1 MCSDGTQELGATLSL
16 VVRGAVRPLPL
27 TRLGRR
33 RLWGP
38 SRSLMPQSTGARGL
52 GKPGVPTGPV
62 GLETLMAS
70 TRSLA
75 AARVPGGA
83 LGRGSNVPGCEA
95 KRKAVR
101 PQAMAIQPSGS
112 QPGEGTGQQLSAGTA
127 PGPAPGDRPW
137 PEGPGA
143 SSATALRPL
152 RR

>member
-16 VVRGAVRPLPL
+16 VVRGAVCPLPL

-62 GLETLMAS
+62 GLETLTAS
-70 TRSLA
+70 TRSPA

-83 LGRGSNVPGCEA
+83 LGRG
-95 KRKAVR
+95 
-101 PQAMAIQPSGS
+101 
-112 QPGEGTGQQLSAGTA
+112 
-127 PGPAPGDRPW
+127 
-137 PEGPGA
+137 
-143 SSATALRPL
+143 
-152 RR
+152 RRLTFERARL